1 MSDSKFELDH
11 VVINV
16 RVDIDE
22 AAKIF
27 GQLGFTV
34 TPKGYHTLGSVNHLA
49 MFDTNYLE
57 LIGVPEENQKKR
69 ADMMVTPL
77 GIDGLVF
84 KSEDVDETYKLLQ
97 SLNMDGDPPKAF
109 SRPVAL
115 ENSVEDARFRTVTV
129 KSAVFPAGRVYFC
142 EHGTPELVWR
152 PEWQDHVNQTV
163 HAEEM
168 VIVSQNAER
177 TAEDYAKLTQGEVQQ
192 SGLGS
197 YHINLINSRLTVY
210 STDMYAG
217 KYGDLATSIGDR
229 STIFGALRFIVSD
242 LSAIKNLVLNL
253 STQVA
258 SVEHDQS
265 LYVRLNAFDTLI
277 EFIER

>member
-1 MSDSKFELDH
+1 MPDSKFELDH

-16 RVDIDE
+16 RTDIDE
-22 AAKIF
+22 AAEIF
-27 GQLGFTV
+27 GQLGFAI

-69 ADMMVTPL
+69 ADMMVAPL

-97 SLNMDGDPPKAF
+97 SLNMDGEPPKAF
-109 SRPVAL
+109 SRPVAIG
-115 ENSVEDARFRTVTV
+115 NSVKDAQFRTVTV
-129 KSAVFPAGRVYFC
+129 QSEVFPAGRVYFC

-168 VIVSQNAER
+168 VIVSQNAEK
-177 TAEDYAKLTQGEVQQ
+177 TAEDYAKLVQGDVQQ
-192 SGLGS
+192 QESGS

-210 STDMYAG
+210 STDMYTS
-217 KYGDLATSIGDR
+217 KYGDLATSVGDR

-253 STQVA
+253 SAHVA
-258 SVEHDQS
+258 SVEHNQS
-265 LYVRLNAFDTLI
+265 LCVRLNEFDTLI

>member
-152 PEWQDHVNQTV
+152 PEWQEHVNQTV

>member
-1 MSDSKFELDH
+1 MPDSQFELDH

-16 RVDIDE
+16 RADIDE
-22 AAKIF
+22 AAEIF
-27 GQLGFTV
+27 AQLGFV
-34 TPKGYHTLGSVNHLA
+34 ITPKGYHTLGSVNHLA

-69 ADMMVTPL
+69 ADMMVAPL

-115 ENSVEDARFRTVTV
+115 ENSVQDARFRTVTV
-129 KSAVFPAGRVYFC
+129 QSEVFPAGRVYFC
-142 EHGTPELVWR
+142 EHGTPDLVWR

-168 VIVSQNAER
+168 VIVSQNAEK
-177 TAEDYAKLTQGEVQQ
+177 TAEDYGKLVQGDVQHQ
-192 SGLGS
+192 ELGS
-197 YHINLINSRLTVY
+197 YHINLINSRLTIY
-210 STDMYAG
+210 STDMYVA
-217 KYGDLATSIGDR
+217 KYRDLATSVGDR
-229 STIFGALRFIVSD
+229 STIFGALRFTVSD
-242 LSAIKNLVLNL
+242 LGAIKNLVLN
-253 STQVA
+253 SSAQVA
-258 SVEHDQS
+258 SVEHNQS
-265 LYVRLNAFDTLI
+265 LCVRLNAFDTLI
-277 EFIER
+277 EFIEQ

>member
-1 MSDSKFELDH
+1 MPDSKFEIDH

-27 GQLGFTV
+27 GRLGFTL

-57 LIGVPEENQKKR
+57 LIGVPTENQQKR
-69 ADMMVTPL
+69 ADMMMAPL

-84 KSEDVDETYKLLQ
+84 KTNDIDETYKLLQ
-97 SLNMDGDPPKAF
+97 NLDMDGDPPKAF
-109 SRPVAL
+109 GRPVAL
-115 ENSVEDARFRTVTV
+115 ENSIVDAQFKTVTV
-129 KSAVFPAGRVYFC
+129 RSDVFPAGRVYFC
-142 EHGTPELVWR
+142 EHGTPDLVWR
-152 PEWQDHVNQTV
+152 PEWQHHVNQTV
-163 HAEEM
+163 HAKEM
-168 VIVSQNAER
+168 VIVSQNAEK
-177 TAEDYAKLTQGEVQQ
+177 TAEDCAQLVQGEVQNPE
-192 SGLGS
+192 LGA

-210 STDMYAG
+210 TPDVYVA
-217 KYGDLATSIGDR
+217 KYGDIATSIGDR
-229 STIFGALRFIVSD
+229 SMIFGALRFIVSD
-242 LSAIKNLVLNL
+242 LSVIRNLVLNL
-253 STQVA
+253 ATQVT

-265 LYVRLNAFDTLI
+265 LFVRLNTFDTLI

>member
-115 ENSVEDARFRTVTV
+115 QNSVEDARFRTVTV